1 MLHRTRIKM
10 CGITHGEDALKAVEL
25 GVDAVGFIFAV
36 KSPRYIAPETARTIT
51 KALPPFISPTGV
63 FVNEKLR
70 DIVEIAHYLGLKTL
84 QLHGAES
91 PSFCEKLARALPSVT
106 VVKAFRVG
114 PHCSASDFMP
124 YNDAVGGFLLDTYVP
139 DQEGGTG
146 IAFDWHILSSL
157 QLHKPCILAG
167 GLSPKNIRAALEV
180 ARPYGV
186 DVNSGVEYRPGV
198 KDHESLVRFV
208 IHVREYDAIGPR

>member
-10 CGITHGEDALKAVEL
+10 CGTTHGEDALKAVEL
-25 GVDAVGFIFAV
+25 GVDAIGFIFAA

-51 KALPPFISPTGV
+51 KALPPFISATGV
-63 FVNEKLR
+63 FVNEKLQ
-70 DIVEIAHYLGLKTL
+70 DIVEIAHYLGLKAL
-84 QLHGAES
+84 QLHGKES
-91 PSFCEKLARALPSVT
+91 PSFCAKLARALPSAT

-114 PHCSASDFMP
+114 PHCTASDFTP

-139 DQEGGTG
+139 DQDGGTG
-146 IAFDWHILSSL
+146 IAFDWHVLSSL
-157 QLHKPCILAG
+157 QLQKPCILAG
-167 GLSPKNIRAALEV
+167 GLSPENIRTALKV

-198 KDHESLVRFV
+198 KDHARLARFV
-208 IHVREYDAIGPR
+208 THVREHDAIGRQ